1 MSIIYGGIMI
11 NHNATN
17 IQQILD
23 LKIKM
28 MEDLLESG
36 DCSEETQKLLE
47 LKLAGYRARLANLL
61 LLETLA

>member
-1 MSIIYGGIMI
+1 MI